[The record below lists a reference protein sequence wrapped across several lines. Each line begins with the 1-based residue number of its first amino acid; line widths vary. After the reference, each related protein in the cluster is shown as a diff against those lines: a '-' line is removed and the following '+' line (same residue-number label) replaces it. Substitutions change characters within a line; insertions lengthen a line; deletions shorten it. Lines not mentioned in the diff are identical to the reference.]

1 MRLAM
6 TAVTFGCSFLFSK
19 AIIEPVRRGHAPAL
33 QNTMLEVRLR
43 ETFFLDRNTFLLTI
57 SKLSD
62 MILAQSTK
70 AQTERAESE
79 LYPREMAVGA
89 SHGTGIR
96 LSLPSRREENESE

>member
-1 MRLAM
+1 MPAPVGLTGQSSDLVGRVM
-6 TAVTFGCSFLFSK
+6 TLPYRV
-19 AIIEPVRRGHAPAL
+19 
-33 QNTMLEVRLR
+33 VRLR
-43 ETFFLDRNTFLLTI
+43 ETFFSDTNTFLLTI